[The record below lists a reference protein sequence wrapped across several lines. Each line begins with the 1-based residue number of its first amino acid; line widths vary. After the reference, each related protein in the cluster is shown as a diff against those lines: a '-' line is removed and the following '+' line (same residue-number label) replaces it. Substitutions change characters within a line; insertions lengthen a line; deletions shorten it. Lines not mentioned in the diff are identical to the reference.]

1 MRISDW
7 SSDVCSSDLLSAASV
22 PGAAKRRGQERR
34 GQEGR
39 GRKERQGLG
48 RLRDGAAA
56 VYTATGRAASFKHLI
71 CLGFPQP
78 VWRRDRFSVC
88 PWLGRLV
95 TEGGSG
101 IRPLPCP
108 AHQPGPM
115 EPDRI
120 SPPIS

>member
-1 MRISDW
+1 MIRRPPRSTRTDP
-7 SSDVCSSDLLSAASV
+7 LLPYTTLFRS
-22 PGAAKRRGQERR
+22 
-34 GQEGR
+34 EGR

-56 VYTATGRAASFKHLI
+56 VYTATDRAASFKHLI

-101 IRPLPCP
+101 IRPLPCT

-120 SPPIS
+120 SPTIS